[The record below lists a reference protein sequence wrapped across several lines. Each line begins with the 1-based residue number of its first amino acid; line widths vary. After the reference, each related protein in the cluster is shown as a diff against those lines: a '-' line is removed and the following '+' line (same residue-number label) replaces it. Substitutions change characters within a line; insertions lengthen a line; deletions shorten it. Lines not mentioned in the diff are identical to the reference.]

1 MDALQQKKLNEAKT
15 HIADAEK
22 RYLFTWRVFHG
33 QYKLFSNQSCH
44 FKHENILV

>member
-22 RYLFTWRVFHG
+22 RYKDPTGLYLYSMV
-33 QYKLFSNQSCH
+33 L
-44 FKHENILV
+44 